1 VNIAAD
7 VGQKGTYDAQKSG
20 VVRTYVRSV
29 SRRLKFRT
37 VYLSIPL
44 CMRPPLLQNE
54 VEETAMA
61 TSLLCTKL
69 TLIQKEAS
77 KSDDEEDDE
86 DSDNLS

>member
-1 VNIAAD
+1 
-7 VGQKGTYDAQKSG
+7 
-20 VVRTYVRSV
+20 
-29 SRRLKFRT
+29 
-37 VYLSIPL
+37 
-44 CMRPPLLQNE
+44 MRPPLLQNE

-77 KSDDEEDDE
+77 KSDNEEDDE